1 MDQHPAPLSHDSRLS
16 PAVAQFL
23 ARRHALIVG
32 ADRPMAVSNAVMTVH
47 DPATGQPVAQVP
59 AAGAADVDAAVRA
72 ARRALEGDWA
82 RARPVDRERI
92 LLRLADLIERNGEEL
107 AQLETVNN
115 GKSIALSR
123 ALEVGASVDFLR
135 YMAGWAT
142 KIEGSTLDVSIGV
155 PPGTRFHA
163 YTRREPVGVVG
174 AIVPW
179 NFPLLMAVWKI
190 GPALAT
196 GCTVVLKPA
205 DETPLT
211 ALRLG
216 ELCLE
221 AGLPPGAVNVVTGVG
236 AVAGA
241 ALTAHPGVDKIAFT
255 GSTEVG
261 RQVGAAAVAR
271 MARFTLELGGKSP
284 MIMFPD
290 MDPAHPGLA
299 ANLGVFFNQG
309 QVCTCGSRL
318 YIHADIF
325 DRVVA
330 DIAGVASSL
339 RLGGGLDPE
348 SQITPVISAK
358 QQARVFGFVERAL
371 ADGAEALSG
380 GAPVAGPGFFVKPT
394 LLVNTRDDMEIVRD
408 EVFGPVA
415 VALPFRDLDEVVAR
429 ANDSRYGLAASVWT
443 RDLGVAHS
451 VAARLKAGTVWVNTH
466 NVLDPAM
473 PFGGFKESGIG
484 REHGRAVL
492 EHYLETKS
500 VCVALPG

>member
-1 MDQHPAPLSHDSRLS
+1 MDHPLPPAHDPRLS
-16 PAVAQFL
+16 PAVVRFL
-23 ARRHALIVG
+23 AQPHALIVG
-32 ADRPMAVSNAVMTVH
+32 ADRPMAASGAVMAAH
-47 DPATGQPVAQVP
+47 DPATGHPIATVP
-59 AAGAADVDAAVRA
+59 AAGPADVDVAVQA
-72 ARRALEGDWA
+72 ARRALEGEWS
-82 RARPVDRERI
+82 RLRPVERERV
-92 LLRLADLIERNGEEL
+92 LLRLADLIERHGEEL
-107 AQLETVNN
+107 AQIETLNN
-115 GKSIALSR
+115 GKPIGLSR
-123 ALEVGASVDFLR
+123 AVEVGASVDFLR

-221 AGLPPGAVNVVTGVG
+221 AGIPPGVVNIVTGVG

-241 ALTAHPGVDKIAFT
+241 ALAAHPGVDKIAFT
-255 GSTEVG
+255 GSTPVG

-284 MIMFPD
+284 MILFPD
-290 MDPAHPGLA
+290 MDPAQTGFA
-299 ANLGVFFNQG
+299 AHLGVFFNQG

-330 DIAGVASSL
+330 DIAGVARGL
-339 RLGGGLDPE
+339 RLGSGLDPD
-348 SQITPVISAK
+348 SQITPLISPR
-358 QQARVFGFVERAL
+358 QQARVQGFVTRAL
-371 ADGAEALSG
+371 AEGAEALSG
-380 GAPVAGPGFFVKPT
+380 GTPLDRPGCFVAPT
-394 LLVNTRDDMEIVRD
+394 LLVNTRDDQEIVRE

-415 VALPFRDLDEVVAR
+415 VAMPFRDLDAVVAR

-443 RDLGVAHS
+443 RDLGIAHT
-451 VAARLKAGTVWVNTH
+451 VAARLKAGTVWVNSH
-466 NVLDPAM
+466 NMLDPAM

-492 EHYLETKS
+492 DHYLETKS
-500 VCVALPG
+500 VCIALPG